1 MTIPMR
7 ARPTLLTAG
16 MVLFVF
22 PVLAQT
28 PPPPPAPLAPLP
40 QTASPT
46 PPAAGT
52 FGGQIQTV
60 PANLAWMNSAL
71 DPDKR
76 ADLALAAMTQDEKLG
91 LVHGAGDATGNGNG
105 GAGFVPGI
113 PRLGLPDLNMADSSV
128 GLTRN
133 GARGRYSTLLPSTLG
148 EAASW
153 DEEVDYA
160 YGALIGR
167 EARAEGYNV
176 SIAGGIDLTRD
187 PRDGRNFEYLGEDPV
202 LAGESYAKWVRG
214 LQDQNVIGDIKHYA
228 FNDQETGRT
237 IANVVLDE
245 RAMRESDLLAFE
257 IGIKKGE
264 PGMVMCAY
272 NKVNGDYSCENDY
285 LLNQTLKRDWDFRGF
300 VLSDWGATHSTAKAA
315 LAGLDQE
322 QSGGVYFGNALKQ
335 AIAGGQVPQARL
347 DDMVHRI
354 LRTEFASGV
363 VDKKMVEQAPDVFGD
378 LDVAQR
384 VAEASDVLLK
394 NNGVLPLDT
403 AGVKNIAVIGSFADV
418 GVLTG
423 GGSAQVDPPGG
434 NAIAND
440 QGAVDLG
447 QAGVFARGAIWW
459 PDSPL
464 KAIAARA
471 PQAKVTFNPG
481 TDPAAAA
488 AAARAADV
496 AIVFASQPA
505 SEGTDQSN
513 LSLPGNQDAMIQAVA
528 AANPRTI
535 VVLETGGP
543 VTMPWLARVAGVVE
557 IWFPGSRGAEA
568 LAALLFDDVNFTA
581 KLPVTFPAG
590 ENQLPMRAIPG
601 PRQSP
606 VPGAPTSQSFDV
618 NYPEK
623 DLVGYKWYDA
633 KKLTPLFPFGFGLS
647 YTNFTYSD
655 LTVAADQV
663 SFTLR
668 NAGTRDGA
676 EIAQVYATRP
686 GDPAGVRRLVAFTK
700 LALKAGESKAVTVP
714 IDPLYLSS
722 FDATLHR
729 WIELPGTYGV
739 IVGGASRG
747 DQLTGSFSLAS
758 AVRTDTLDR

>member
-1 MTIPMR
+1 MCSFP
-7 ARPTLLTAG
+7 RPTLLAAG
-16 MVLFVF
+16 MVLFVL

-28 PPPPPAPLAPLP
+28 PAPPAAPPAPPT

-46 PPAAGT
+46 PPAPGT
-52 FGGQIQTV
+52 FGGQNQAV
-60 PANLAWMNSAL
+60 PVNLPWMNSTL
-71 DPDKR
+71 DPDRR
-76 ADLALAAMTQDEKLG
+76 ADMVLAAMTQDEKIA
-91 LVHGAGDATGNGNG
+91 LVHGTGNATGASDG

-128 GLTRN
+128 GLARN

-153 DEEVDYA
+153 DGQVDYA

-176 SIAGGIDLTRD
+176 SLAGGMDLARD

-202 LAGESYAKWVRG
+202 LAGESFAKWLRG
-214 LQDQNVIGDIKHYA
+214 LQDQTVIGDIKHYA

-237 IANVVLDE
+237 IANVALDE
-245 RAMRESDLLAFE
+245 RSMRESDLLAFE
-257 IGIKKGE
+257 IGVKKGQ

-272 NKVNGDYSCENDY
+272 NKVNGDWSCENDY
-285 LLNQTLKRDWDFRGF
+285 LLNQVLKRDWGFHGF
-300 VLSDWGATHSTAKAA
+300 VVSDWGATHSTAKAA

-322 QSGGVYFGNALKQ
+322 QPGGVFFGEALRQ
-335 AIAGGQVPQARL
+335 AIANGQVSQARL

-363 VDKKMVEQAPDVFGD
+363 VDRKIVEQVPDVFGD

-384 VAEASDVLLK
+384 IAEASDVLLK
-394 NNGVLPLDT
+394 NNGVLPLNT
-403 AGVKNIAVIGSFADV
+403 ASVKSIVVIGSYADV

-440 QGAVDLG
+440 QGAVNLG
-447 QAGVFARGAIWW
+447 QAGMFARGAIWW

-471 PQAKVTFNPG
+471 PQAKVTFNSG
-481 TDPAAAA
+481 TDIRTAVAAAQS
-488 AAARAADV
+488 ADV

-505 SEGTDQSN
+505 SEGRDESN

-543 VTMPWLARVAGVVE
+543 VTMPWLARAAGVVE

-568 LAALLFDDVNFTA
+568 LTALLFDDVNFTA
-581 KLPVTFPAG
+581 KLPVTFPASG
-590 ENQLPMRAIPG
+590 DQLPVRAIAG
-601 PRQSP
+601 PSQSP
-606 VPGAPTSQSFDV
+606 VPGAPTNRSFDV

-633 KKLTPLFPFGFGLS
+633 KNLTPLFPFGFGLS
-647 YTNFTYSD
+647 YTDFAYSG
-655 LTVAADQV
+655 LEVHADEV

-668 NAGTRDGA
+668 NAGTRDGS
-676 EIAQVYATRP
+676 EIAQVYARRP
-686 GDPAGVRRLVAFTK
+686 GDPAGVRRLVGFTK
-700 LALKAGESKAVTVP
+700 LALKAGESKSVTVP

-729 WIELPGTYGV
+729 WIELPGTYAV
-739 IVGGASRG
+739 MVGGASRG
-747 DQLTGSFSLAS
+747 DLLTGSFSLAS
-758 AVRTDTLDR
+758 PVRTDTLDQ

>member
-1 MTIPMR
+1 MR
-7 ARPTLLTAG
+7 SFPRPAFLAAG
-16 MVLFVF
+16 MVLFVL

-28 PPPPPAPLAPLP
+28 PPPPPAPPIPSP

-46 PPAAGT
+46 PPAPGA
-52 FGGQIQTV
+52 FGGLNQVV
-60 PANLAWMNSAL
+60 PANLPWMDAAL
-71 DPDKR
+71 DPDQR
-76 ADLALAAMTQDEKLG
+76 ADMVLAAMTQDEKIA
-91 LVHGAGDATGNGNG
+91 LVHGSGNATGASNG

-153 DEEVDYA
+153 DGEVNYA
-160 YGALIGR
+160 YGAMIGR

-176 SIAGGIDLTRD
+176 SLAGGMDLARD
-187 PRDGRNFEYLGEDPV
+187 PRNGRNFEYLGEDPV
-202 LAGESYAKWVRG
+202 LAGESYAKWLRG
-214 LQDQNVIGDIKHYA
+214 LQDQTVIGDIKHYA

-237 IANVVLDE
+237 IANVLLDE
-245 RAMRESDLLAFE
+245 RTMRESDLLAFE

-264 PGMVMCAY
+264 PGMVMCSY
-272 NKVNGDYSCENDY
+272 NKVNSDWACENDY
-285 LLNQTLKRDWDFRGF
+285 LLNQVLKRDWDFRGF
-300 VLSDWGATHSTAKAA
+300 VVSDWGATHSTAKAA

-322 QSGGVYFGNALKQ
+322 QSGGVFFGEALKQ
-335 AIAGGQVPQARL
+335 AIADGQVPQTRL

-363 VDKKMVEQAPDVFGD
+363 VDKKMVEQVPDVFGD

-394 NNGVLPLDT
+394 NNGVLPLNS
-403 AGVKNIAVIGSFADV
+403 ASVKTIAVVGSYANV

-440 QGAVDLG
+440 QGAVNLG

-459 PDSPL
+459 PDSPM

-471 PQAKVTFNPG
+471 PQAKVTFDPG
-481 TDPAAAA
+481 ADIGAAV
-488 AAARAADV
+488 AAARSADV

-505 SEGTDQSN
+505 SEGRDQTG
-513 LSLPGNQDAMIQAVA
+513 LFLPDNQDALIQAVA

-568 LAALLFDDVNFTA
+568 LSALLFDDVNFTA
-581 KLPVTFPAG
+581 KLPVTFPAS
-590 ENQLPMRAIPG
+590 EDQLPVRRIAG
-601 PRQSP
+601 PSRSP
-606 VPGAPTSQSFDV
+606 VPGAPTGQSFDV
-618 NYPEK
+618 KYPEK

-633 KKLTPLFPFGFGLS
+633 RKLTPLFPFGFGLS
-647 YTNFTYSD
+647 YTDFAYSD
-655 LTVAADQV
+655 LTVEADQV

-686 GDPAGVRRLVAFTK
+686 GDPAGVRRLVGFTK
-700 LALKAGESKAVTVP
+700 LALKAGESKSVTVP

-729 WIELPGTYGV
+729 WIELPGTYAV
-739 IVGGASRG
+739 MVGGASRG
-747 DQLTGSFSLAS
+747 DLMTGSFSLTGP
-758 AVRTDTLDR
+758 VRTDTLDQ

>member
-1 MTIPMR
+1 
-7 ARPTLLTAG
+7 
-16 MVLFVF
+16 MVLFVL

-28 PPPPPAPLAPLP
+28 PPPPAAPPAPPA

-46 PPAAGT
+46 PPAPGA
-52 FGGQIQTV
+52 FGGQNQAV
-60 PANLAWMNSAL
+60 PANLPWMNPGL
-71 DPDKR
+71 DPDRR
-76 ADLALAAMTQDEKLG
+76 ADMALAAMTQDEKLA
-91 LVHGAGDATGNGNG
+91 LVHGAGNATGASDG

-128 GLTRN
+128 GVTRN

-153 DEEVDYA
+153 DGQVAYA

-167 EARAEGYNV
+167 EARAEGYNI
-176 SIAGGIDLTRD
+176 SIAGGIDLARD

-214 LQDQNVIGDIKHYA
+214 LQDQTVIGDIKHYA

-245 RAMRESDLLAFE
+245 RSMRESDLLAFE

-272 NKVNGDYSCENDY
+272 NKVNGDWSCENDY
-285 LLNQTLKRDWDFRGF
+285 LLNQVLKQDWDFHGF
-300 VLSDWGATHSTAKAA
+300 VLSDWGATHSTVKAA

-322 QSGGVYFGNALKQ
+322 QPGAVFFGEALKQ
-335 AIAGGQVPQARL
+335 AVANGQVPQARL

-363 VDKKMVEQAPDVFGD
+363 VDKKMVEQVPDVFGD

-384 VAEASDVLLK
+384 IAEASDVLLK
-394 NNGVLPLDT
+394 NNGVLPLNT
-403 AGVKNIAVIGSFADV
+403 ANVKSIAVIGSFANV

-440 QGAVDLG
+440 QGAVNLG
-447 QAGVFARGAIWW
+447 QAGIFARGSIWW

-481 TDPAAAA
+481 TDIRSAVAAAQS
-488 AAARAADV
+488 ADV

-505 SEGTDQSN
+505 SEGRDESN

-568 LAALLFDDVNFTA
+568 LTALLFDDVNFTA
-581 KLPVTFPAG
+581 KLPVTFPAS
-590 ENQLPMRAIPG
+590 ENQLPMRAIAG
-601 PRQSP
+601 PSQSP
-606 VPGAPTSQSFDV
+606 APGAPTNRSFDV

-633 KKLTPLFPFGFGLS
+633 KNLTPLFPFGFGLS
-647 YTNFTYSD
+647 YTDFAYSD
-655 LTVAADQV
+655 LTVNADQV

-676 EIAQVYATRP
+676 EIAQVYARRP
-686 GDPAGVRRLVAFTK
+686 GDPASMRRLVGFTK
-700 LALKAGESKAVTVP
+700 LALKAGESKSVTVP

-722 FDATLHR
+722 FDAALHR
-729 WIELPGTYGV
+729 WIELPGTYAV
-739 IVGGASRG
+739 MVGGASRG
-747 DQLTGSFSLAS
+747 DLLTGGFSL
-758 AVRTDTLDR
+758 TNPDTSDQ